1 MIELPNKAL
10 FRPDEVAELLGV
22 HVATIYRRI
31 QDGTLEAI
39 QIGALYRISRA
50 SLEVLLKSD
59 KS

>member
-1 MIELPNKAL
+1 MIELPKKSL

-39 QIGALYRISRA
+39 QVGALYRIPRA
-50 SLEVLLKSD
+50 SLEVLLRVEK
-59 KS
+59 K